1 MAFLYLSIC
10 TDGGIQTTSFASR
23 IHRGDSDKVSLDGC
37 CRAGEAA
44 TDWHLKAFV
53 QHSKMD

>member
-23 IHRGDSDKVSLDGC
+23 IHHGDSEKVSLDRC

-44 TDWHLKAFV
+44 IDWQFQGVRTA
-53 QHSKMD
+53 